1 MISAAA
7 LTAARLA
14 ATGLARAQTGAP
26 RDHGKIDHAAIGMA
40 ENPAVQGY
48 QAAMDAMM
56 AAMAAPDTGAA
67 DGDFVNG
74 VIPPHQ
80 AAIVIARV
88 VLAQRQDRESRT
100 LAEAVIAAQETGIAQ
115 MRAWLAAHRN

>member
-1 MISAAA
+1 M
-7 LTAARLA
+7 
-14 ATGLARAQTGAP
+14 
-26 RDHGKIDHAAIGMA
+26 DHGKIDHSAVGMA

-67 DGDFVNG
+67 DVDFVNG
-74 VIPPHQ
+74 VIPHHQ
-80 AAIVIARV
+80 AAIDIARA
-88 VLAQRQDRESRT
+88 VLAQRQDHESRT